1 MALKKKF
8 ISYGKNVYGKEE
20 INAVIKT
27 LKRTTQMS
35 SNVNL
40 FERKLCKFF
49 SKKYSLMVNSGTS
62 ALILAI
68 KIFDFPKNS
77 EIITPGLNFGTAVSS
92 IILNDLQPVFVDIER
107 DTLQINPDIIEK
119 RISKKTRALLIP
131 NLIGNIPD
139 WIKIKK
145 IAKKYKLKII
155 EDCAESHG
163 VEYKG
168 KKVGSIGDVGVFSF
182 FSNKTITCGE
192 GGMIVTN
199 SFKLAK
205 KARLLKNLAYGIK
218 NRFMHSDIGFNY
230 RMSNISAALG
240 LGQLKN
246 ISSKL
251 KEKKRIYS
259 RYKKN
264 LKNIKGIKIPKIKDR
279 TSNFIM
285 WLFNIYLEKN
295 FPISRNELVK
305 ILEKKGIETRNAFV
319 PINKQKVLIKKYKTY
334 KRYNCINSN
343 YIMNNGF
350 YLPSGNNITNQ
361 QIDKICK
368 IISTIALKSK

>member
-119 RISKKTRALLIP
+119 RISKKTRAL
-131 NLIGNIPD
+131 
-139 WIKIKK
+139 
-145 IAKKYKLKII
+145 
-155 EDCAESHG
+155 
-163 VEYKG
+163 
-168 KKVGSIGDVGVFSF
+168 
-182 FSNKTITCGE
+182 
-192 GGMIVTN
+192 
-199 SFKLAK
+199 
-205 KARLLKNLAYGIK
+205 
-218 NRFMHSDIGFNY
+218 
-230 RMSNISAALG
+230 
-240 LGQLKN
+240 
-246 ISSKL
+246 
-251 KEKKRIYS
+251 
-259 RYKKN
+259 
-264 LKNIKGIKIPKIKDR
+264 
-279 TSNFIM
+279 
-285 WLFNIYLEKN
+285 
-295 FPISRNELVK
+295 
-305 ILEKKGIETRNAFV
+305 
-319 PINKQKVLIKKYKTY
+319 
-334 KRYNCINSN
+334 
-343 YIMNNGF
+343 
-350 YLPSGNNITNQ
+350 
-361 QIDKICK
+361 
-368 IISTIALKSK
+368 